1 MSRLRSRRPVRHE
14 QRSAGSSLSWTRS
27 MAGLT
32 RETRAVRRPSPV
44 RSIVGPP
51 ARSTRQH
58 RPAITTGSGDHR
70 GPIQNPPG
78 AREGLETDLT
88 FVGDQH
94 QERRTGVCTRVAT
107 NRCQGLLPDHR
118 LVATVAI
125 DVPAPHQGQL
135 GCLRRLED
143 LVGERPARA
152 ARLVLPQHHTHPKA
166 ECCVPNHPDT
176 PQLAEGFRVPPP
188 ARLDHVS
195 QGPVGLHLPAQRAR
209 VLLSKQVHHVVVAPY
224 PNDRAPA
231 PGAPR
236 VLDREL
242 DQP

>member
-1 MSRLRSRRPVRHE
+1 
-14 QRSAGSSLSWTRS
+14 
-27 MAGLT
+27 
-32 RETRAVRRPSPV
+32 VRRPSPV

-118 LVATVAI
+118 LVATVCNRCSGTHQGSS
-125 DVPAPHQGQL
+125 VPSPARRPGRRETGTGRKAGSPTAPHAREGRV
-135 GCLRRLED
+135 LRTEPSRHAA
-143 LVGERPARA
+143 VGGGLSGPTASPAR
-152 ARLVLPQHHTHPKA
+152 PC
-166 ECCVPNHPDT
+166 E
-176 PQLAEGFRVPPP
+176 
-188 ARLDHVS
+188 S
-195 QGPVGLHLPAQRAR
+195 GPSGPHLPAQRAR

-224 PNDRAPA
+224 PNDGAPA